1 MKRIWRNIFVAAVVV
16 AMLALAFPVQAK
28 FKSASVLRFNP
39 TTDGGKYM
47 SVHQSKTLEQW
58 GWHVGG
64 YFNYAYEPLEYADP
78 TGARRRGIVDDLLVA
93 DIQGAIGW
101 TDWFTMGINFP
112 MIIWESYYNPNV
124 LAAAVTKQNFYGKP
138 GDLRVEMK
146 FKLLDIDR
154 FGFGISVVPY
164 LYVPTGK
171 SGTGTPTSPTFMA
184 TGMWSPGGTVVF
196 DGNIKDRVF
205 LALNV
210 GYRYYQ
216 RTQYDN
222 NNANA
227 YIDDTLNLGAGINVR
242 INDSWAVL
250 GEIYS
255 ETVIKNL
262 YKNELQ
268 SPTEFLVGGR
278 WTPQSKA
285 KGLAVTVAG
294 GRGITRGIGNP
305 DFRGVIGVGYTRG
318 APPPPP
324 VAVEVKAEEKIVITQ
339 KIHFEFDRAT
349 IRPISYPI
357 LDDVASLLARN
368 PQIAHVRIE
377 GHTDWIGSDAYN
389 QNLSQRR
396 ANSVRKYL
404 IQKGIAP
411 DRLIA
416 VGYGETRPIADN
428 NTVLGR
434 AKNRR
439 VEFTVLD

>member
-1 MKRIWRNIFVAAVVV
+1 MKRIWRNIFVAVLAVIV
-16 AMLALAFPVQAK
+16 LATALPAHAK
-28 FKSASVLRFNP
+28 LKSATVLRFNP

-58 GWHVGG
+58 GFNVGM
-64 YFNYAYEPLEYADP
+64 YTNYAFEPLEYA
-78 TGARRRGIVDDLLVA
+78 TAAGSRRRGIVDDLIVTDLQA
-93 DIQGAIGW
+93 AIGW
-101 TDWFTMGINFP
+101 TDWFSMGVNFP
-112 MIIWESYYNPNV
+112 LIIWETYYNPNV
-124 LAAAVTKQNFYGKP
+124 LATAVAKQTFTFKP

-154 FGFGISVVPY
+154 YNVGVAVVPY
-164 LYVPTGK
+164 CYIPTGK
-171 SGTGTPTSPTFMA
+171 SGTGPDPTFMA
-184 TGMWSPGGTVVF
+184 TGMWSPGGTIVV

-205 LALNV
+205 LSFNV

-216 RTQYDN
+216 RTQYDT

-227 YIDDTLNLGAGINVR
+227 YIDDTLNLGLGANVR
-242 INDSWAVL
+242 INDSWAIL

-255 ETVIKNL
+255 ETVLKNL

-285 KGLAVTVAG
+285 KGLGVTLAG

-305 DFRGVIGVGYTRG
+305 DFRAVVGINYRREV
-318 APPPPP
+318 PPPPP
-324 VAVEVKAEEKIVITQ
+324 VAVVVKAEEKIVITQ

-349 IRPISYPI
+349 IRPISFPI

-368 PQIAHVRIE
+368 PQIQHVRIE

-389 QNLSQRR
+389 QGLSQRR
-396 ANSVRKYL
+396 AESVRKYL
-404 IQKGIAP
+404 MNKGIAP

-416 VGYGETRPIADN
+416 TGFGETRPIADN